1 MAAEILRTRYGRA
14 ATEALADAVRDLQA
28 GDPLAPVAIVV
39 TDHASGLMVRR
50 RLATRAGGL
59 AAVDVITLLDL
70 ARSASAG
77 SVELGDRQPV
87 SDSVVLAAARRL
99 LAERPGAFAAVADHP
114 SVERSVVATH
124 RRLREVHPEAQDR
137 LAAGG
142 GVMAEVVAL
151 HRTLIERVG
160 KRFHDER
167 ERADVAAA
175 LLTDGSAT
183 VPPVVLHLPGDLTAS
198 ERRLVAALAGA
209 TRMVAIAGD
218 ADAPDGTVSA
228 DPHLEALAA
237 ALGVDVPDPGPT
249 GSRAPCRVASV
260 PDQEEA
266 ARHAVRRIVAAAH
279 DGTPLDHMVLVHPST
294 TDDARLVHERL
305 ESAGIPFHAGGVR
318 RLDETIPGR
327 FLVGLLSLADRD
339 LHRSDIEAWIASVPL
354 WDPDA
359 DVVPSRAWARLA
371 ARAGVMAGVDDWT
384 DRLERLASELDAE
397 AEAEADDE
405 GRSWTMATLSAEAA
419 RARALASFVVRLDSS
434 LGELASDGS
443 WSGRCR
449 RVRDLLRRHLGGEA
463 ARVDWPPEEVR
474 ALDEVRAALDGL
486 AELDSVEPD
495 PPMASFQGA
504 LATELARPLGRAGR
518 TGVGVQV
525 VGIDQA
531 IGLDADLVV
540 VVGLTE
546 GSMPTRAPA
555 DPLLTD
561 ARRTEARTGLPTRR
575 DHATRQ
581 HHAFLAALTAA
592 DEQIVLVQTRGD
604 LRKSGDRPMSR
615 YLLAEFEALGGY
627 RPEPDGLHQ
636 VDEDWFDHVA
646 SFTHALD
653 GDDPATVQEYDLAVA
668 VRGGPTAVDALRA
681 TDPVADRG
689 IEMHR
694 ARASTALTRFDG
706 NLAGV
711 DLDLLGGDLSAS
723 RLETWVRCP
732 FAFFSRYV
740 LRVHPFEEPRER
752 TDLAPM
758 VRGSI
763 VHKALQRLVDECLA
777 NGTLPAPGAPWT
789 DDHRARGIELLDEE
803 CGHADARGEA
813 PHPRFRSTVRS
824 RLAAQMDDFL
834 VVDSGFRAGLGTT
847 PVAAEWAFGGDNA
860 LVVTLDDGRVLR
872 FRGSVDRLDRTVD
885 GELVVVD
892 AKTGNPERYKGIPKE
907 RFPGGDHLQL
917 PIYALAVTEDDRPAR
932 HATYAFFG
940 DVASTERHLGY
951 DVDDDVLAAFRRLLA
966 SAVDG
971 IEGGAFPHHPPNDDR
986 VGVHR
991 CAHCSP
997 DGLDARQLRIARERK
1012 GADPVLVLHDQHLT
1026 EDFSDDDSDGDGD
1039 GDGL

>member
-1 MAAEILRTRYGRA
+1 MAALLLRTRYGQA

-59 AAVDVITLLDL
+59 AAVDVVTLLDL
-70 ARSASAG
+70 ARSTSAG

-99 LAERPGAFAAVADHP
+99 LSERPGAFAAVADHP

-124 RRLREVHPEAQDR
+124 RRLREVHPEALDR

-142 GVMAEVVAL
+142 GVMADVVAL
-151 HRTLIERVG
+151 HRTLVERVG
-160 KRFHDER
+160 ERFHDER

-175 LLTDGSAT
+175 RLSDGSAT
-183 VPPVVLHLPGDLTAS
+183 APPVVLHLPGDLTAS

-209 TRMVAIAGD
+209 TRVVAITGD

-339 LHRSDIEAWIASVPL
+339 LHRADVVAWMSGVPL
-354 WDPDA
+354 WDPDG

-371 ARAGVMAGVDDWT
+371 AQAGVVAGVDDWT
-384 DRLERLASELDAE
+384 NRLERLASELDAE
-397 AEAEADDE
+397 AEAEAADE
-405 GRSWTMATLSAEAA
+405 GRSWTVAAHAASAA
-419 RARALASFVVRLDSS
+419 RARALAAFVGRLDDS
-434 LGELASDGS
+434 LAELASDDT
-443 WSGRCR
+443 WSSRCR
-449 RVRDLLRRHLGGEA
+449 RIGEMVRRYLGGEA
-463 ARVDWPPEEVR
+463 ARADWPPEEVKALEELR
-474 ALDEVRAALDGL
+474 AVLDAL
-486 AELDSVEPD
+486 AELDPEEPN
-495 PPMASFQGA
+495 PPLASFRGA
-504 LATELARPLGRAGR
+504 VSAELRRPLGRAGR

-531 IGLDADLVV
+531 IGLDAGLVV
-540 VVGLTE
+540 VVGLAE

-555 DPLLTD
+555 DPLLSD
-561 ARRTEARTGLPTRR
+561 ARRTEARTGLPTRH

-581 HHAFLAALTAA
+581 LHAFLAALTAA
-592 DEQIVLVQTRGD
+592 DEQIVLVQPRGD
-604 LRKSGDRPMSR
+604 LRRSGDRPMSR
-615 YLLAEFEALGGY
+615 YLLAEFEGLAGY
-627 RPEPDGLHQ
+627 RPEPDKLDRI
-636 VDEDWFDHVA
+636 DEDWFDHVA
-646 SFTHALD
+646 SFNHALD
-653 GDDPATVQEYDLAVA
+653 RDDPATIQEYDLATV
-668 VRGGPTAVDALRA
+668 VRGGPAAVDALRT
-681 TDPVADRG
+681 TDPVVDRG
-689 IEMHR
+689 IEMHH

-711 DLDLLGGDLSAS
+711 DLELLDGELSAS
-723 RLETWVRCP
+723 RLEAWVRCP

-740 LRVHPFEEPRER
+740 LRVHLFEEPEER
-752 TDLAPM
+752 TDLAPLI
-758 VRGSI
+758 RGTI
-763 VHKALQRLVDECLA
+763 VHKALQRLVDEVLA
-777 NGTLPAPGAPWT
+777 AGTLPVPGAPWT
-789 DDHRARGIELLDEE
+789 DDHHVRAIELLHDE
-803 CGHADARGEA
+803 CDHAEARGEA
-813 PHPRFRSTVRS
+813 PHPRFRSTVRA

-834 VVDSGFRAGLGTT
+834 VVDSEFRAEHGTA
-847 PVAAEWAFGGDNA
+847 PISAEWAFEGGDA
-860 LVVTLDDGRVLR
+860 LVVTLDDGRTLR
-872 FRGSVDRLDRTVD
+872 FQGSIDRVDRAAD
-885 GELVVVD
+885 GKLVVVD
-892 AKTGNPERYKGIPKE
+892 AKTGSPASFTKIRTSFI
-907 RFPGGDHLQL
+907 FPGGDHLQL
-917 PIYALAVTEDDRPAR
+917 PIYALAVAEDGQPAR
-932 HATYAFFG
+932 HATYAFYG
-940 DVASTERHLGY
+940 DVATINRHIGY
-951 DVDDDVLAAFRRLLA
+951 DVDDDVLASFRRLLA
-966 SAVDG
+966 SVAGG
-971 IEGGAFPHHPPNDDR
+971 IDAGAFPHQPPDDDR
-986 VGVHR
+986 FGGR
-991 CAHCSP
+991 PCPHCSP
-997 DGLDARQLRIARERK
+997 DGLNTRHLRIARDRK
-1012 GADPVLVLHDQHLT
+1012 GSDPVLALHADHVAEEFRTNL
-1026 EDFSDDDSDGDGD
+1026 DGGDGP
-1039 GDGL
+1039 